1 MNHSFY
7 FMAGLPRAGS
17 TLLKSIIDQN
27 PNVHTEPVSP
37 VMELMYHSEQYFKQS
52 QQYIAYPKSKNAYK
66 IVGSYIENYY
76 YEIDKP
82 IIIDHNRAWSNNIER
97 IKTYLN
103 PNPKIICPVRDISE
117 ILTSFITMV
126 HRNSDEVSFIDEELI
141 KGGFTVDDDNRCEY
155 LMSDNGIVEQALWA
169 QSQAFIRNETK
180 HLLMVEYDDIVNTPQ
195 ETMDRIYNF
204 LEIDGYKHDFNN
216 VKNNHRE
223 SEKQWNLKD
232 MHYVRNKV
240 QKISKKP
247 EDVLSPFILNKYSKL
262 EYWKYSDSTYLKNDN
277 DDDKRHILS

>member
-27 PNVHTEPVSP
+27 PNIHTQPVTP
-37 VMELMYHSEQYFKQS
+37 IMELMYHNELYFTTSEQY
-52 QQYIAYPKSKNAYK
+52 IGYPNPEGAFNLVNSLIK
-66 IVGSYIENYY
+66 NYY
-76 YEIDKP
+76 FNIKKP

-97 IKTYLN
+97 IKTYIN
-103 PNPKIICPVRDISE
+103 PNPKIICPVRDITE
-117 ILTSFITMV
+117 ILTSFITMI
-126 HRNSDEVSFIDEELI
+126 HRNSDEISFIDEELI
-141 KGGFTVDDDNRCEY
+141 KGGFTVDDDNRCQY
-155 LMSDNGIVEQALWA
+155 LMSDEGIVEQALWA

-180 HLLMVEYDDIVNTPQ
+180 YLLMVEYDDIVNTPQ

-204 LEIDGYKHDFNN
+204 LEIDGYKHDFNH

-223 SEKQWNLKD
+223 SEKQWKLKD
-232 MHYVRNKV
+232 MHHVRNKV

-262 EYWKYSDSTYLKNDN
+262 EYWKYPDNTYLTNGSN
-277 DDDKRHILS
+277 E

>member
-1 MNHSFY
+1 MNHSFH

-27 PNVHTEPVSP
+27 PNVHTEPISP
-37 VMELMYHSEQYFKQS
+37 VMEIMYHSEQYFKKS
-52 QQYIAYPKSKNAYK
+52 EQYIGYPKPKNAYK
-66 IVGSYIENYY
+66 VVSSYIENYY
-76 YEIDKP
+76 YDVEKP
-82 IIIDHNRAWSNNIER
+82 VIIDHNRAWSNNIER

-126 HRNSDEVSFIDEELI
+126 HRNSDEISFIDEELI
-141 KGGFTVDDDNRCEY
+141 KGGFTVDDDNRCQY
-155 LMSDNGIVEQALWA
+155 LMGDNGIVEQALWA
-169 QSQAFIRNETK
+169 QSQAFIRNETDY
-180 HLLMVEYDDIVNTPQ
+180 LLMVEYDDLVNIPQ

-216 VKNNHRE
+216 VKNNHRG

-232 MHYVRNKV
+232 MHHVRNKV

-247 EDVLSPFILNKYSKL
+247 EDVLSSFILNKYSKM
-262 EYWKYSDSTYLKNDN
+262 EYWKYSDSTYLKNDRN
-277 DDDKRHILS
+277 E

>member
-37 VMELMYHSEQYFKQS
+37 VMEIMYHSEKYFFKQS
-52 QQYIAYPKSKNAYK
+52 EQYIGYPKPKNAYK
-66 IVGSYIENYY
+66 IVSSYIQNYY
-76 YEIDKP
+76 YDVEKP
-82 IIIDHNRAWSNNIER
+82 IVIDHNRAWSNNIER
-97 IKTYLN
+97 IKTYIH

-126 HRNSDEVSFIDEELI
+126 HRNSDEVSFIDKHLI
-141 KGGFTVDDDNRCEY
+141 EGGYTVDDDNRCQY
-155 LMSDNGIVEQALWA
+155 LMGNDGIVEQALWA

-223 SEKQWNLKD
+223 SEEQWNLKD
-232 MHYVRNKV
+232 MHHVRNKV

-262 EYWKYSDSTYLKNDN
+262 EYWKYPNSTYLKNGSN
-277 DDDKRHILS
+277 E

>member
-1 MNHSFY
+1 
-7 FMAGLPRAGS
+7 MAGLPRAGS

-37 VMELMYHSEQYFKQS
+37 VMELMYHTEQYFKQS
-52 QQYIAYPKSKNAYK
+52 EQYIGYPKPKNAYK

-82 IIIDHNRAWSNNIER
+82 IVIDHNRAWSNNIER

-126 HRNSDEVSFIDEELI
+126 HRNSDEFSFIDEHLTER
-141 KGGFTVDDDNRCEY
+141 GFTVDDDNRCQY
-155 LMSDNGIVEQALWA
+155 LMSDDGIVEQALWA

-232 MHYVRNKV
+232 MHHVRNKV

-262 EYWKYSDSTYLKNDN
+262 EYWKYPDSTYLKNGSN
-277 DDDKRHILS
+277 E

>member
-1 MNHSFY
+1 
-7 FMAGLPRAGS
+7 MAGLPRAGS
-17 TLLKSIIDQN
+17 TLLKSIINQN
-27 PNVHTEPVSP
+27 PNIYTQPVTP
-37 VMELMYHSEQYFKQS
+37 VMELMYHNEQYFLTSEQY
-52 QQYIAYPKSKNAYK
+52 IGYPNPEGAYK
-66 IVGSYIENYY
+66 LISNIIENYY
-76 YEIDKP
+76 FKVEKP

-97 IKTYLN
+97 LKTYIT

-117 ILTSFITMV
+117 ILTSFITMI
-126 HRNSDEVSFIDEELI
+126 HRNSDEVSFIDQTLI
-141 KGGFTVDDDNRCEY
+141 DKGFTVDDDNRCQY
-155 LMSDNGIVEQALWA
+155 LMSDEGIVEQALWA
-169 QSQAFIRNETK
+169 QSQAFIRNETD

-232 MHYVRNKV
+232 MHHVRNKV

-262 EYWKYSDSTYLKNDN
+262 EYWKYPNNTYLENDSN
-277 DDDKRHILS
+277 K

>member
-37 VMELMYHSEQYFKQS
+37 VMELMYHSEQYFFKHS
-52 QQYIAYPKSKNAYK
+52 EQYIGYPKPKNAYK

-126 HRNSDEVSFIDEELI
+126 HRNSDEVSFIDEYLI
-141 KGGFTVDDDNRCEY
+141 ERGFTVDDDNRCQY
-155 LMSDNGIVEQALWA
+155 LMGDNGIVEQALWA

-180 HLLMVEYDDIVNTPQ
+180 HLLMVEYNDIVNTPQ

-223 SEKQWNLKD
+223 SENQWNLKD

-262 EYWKYSDSTYLKNDN
+262 EYWKYPNSTYLKNGSN
-277 DDDKRHILS
+277 E

>member
-52 QQYIAYPKSKNAYK
+52 EQYIGYPKPKNAYK

-82 IIIDHNRAWSNNIER
+82 IVIDHNRAWSNNIER
-97 IKTYLN
+97 IKTYLH

-117 ILTSFITMV
+117 ILTSFITLV
-126 HRNSDEVSFIDEELI
+126 HRNSDEVSFIDDHLN
-141 KGGFTVDDDNRCEY
+141 KRGFTVDDDNRCQY
-155 LMSDNGIVEQALWA
+155 LMSDDGIVEQALWA

-180 HLLMVEYDDIVNTPQ
+180 HLLMVEYNDIVNTPQ

-232 MHYVRNKV
+232 MHHVRNKV

-262 EYWKYSDSTYLKNDN
+262 EYWKYPDSTYLKNGSN
-277 DDDKRHILS
+277 E

>member
-1 MNHSFY
+1 MNHNFY

-17 TLLKSIIDQN
+17 TLLKSIINQN
-27 PNVHTEPVSP
+27 PNIYTQPVTP
-37 VMELMYHSEQYFKQS
+37 VMELMYHTEQYFLTSEQY
-52 QQYIAYPKSKNAYK
+52 IGYPNPEGAYK
-66 IVGSYIENYY
+66 LISNIIENYY
-76 YEIDKP
+76 FKVEKP

-97 IKTYLN
+97 LRTYIT

-117 ILTSFITMV
+117 ILTSFITMI
-126 HRNSDEVSFIDEELI
+126 HRNSDEVSFIDQTLI
-141 KGGFTVDDDNRCEY
+141 DKGFTVDDDNRCQY
-155 LMSDNGIVEQALWA
+155 LMSDDGIVEQALWA

-180 HLLMVEYDDIVNTPQ
+180 HLLMVEYNDIVNTPQ

-232 MHYVRNKV
+232 MHHVRNKV

-262 EYWKYSDSTYLKNDN
+262 EYWKYPDSTYLKNGSN
-277 DDDKRHILS
+277 E

>member
-27 PNVHTEPVSP
+27 PNIHTQPVTP
-37 VMELMYHSEQYFKQS
+37 IMELMYHNELYFTTSEQY
-52 QQYIAYPKSKNAYK
+52 IGYPNPEGAFNLVNSL
-66 IVGSYIENYY
+66 IENYY
-76 YEIDKP
+76 FKVEKP

-97 IKTYLN
+97 IKTYIN
-103 PNPKIICPVRDISE
+103 PNPKIICPVRDITE
-117 ILTSFITMV
+117 ILTSFITMI
-126 HRNSDEVSFIDEELI
+126 HRNSDEISFIDEELI
-141 KGGFTVDDDNRCEY
+141 KGGFTVDDDNRCQY
-155 LMSDNGIVEQALWA
+155 LMSDDGIVEQALWA

-180 HLLMVEYDDIVNTPQ
+180 HLLMVEYNDIVNTPQ

-232 MHYVRNKV
+232 MHHVRNKV

-262 EYWKYSDSTYLKNDN
+262 EYWKYPDNTYLTNGSN
-277 DDDKRHILS
+277 E

>member
-27 PNVHTEPVSP
+27 PNIHTQPVTP
-37 VMELMYHSEQYFKQS
+37 IMELMYHNELYFTTSEQY
-52 QQYIAYPKSKNAYK
+52 IGYPNPEGAFNLVNSL
-66 IVGSYIENYY
+66 IENYY
-76 YEIDKP
+76 FKVEKP

-97 IKTYLN
+97 IKTYIN
-103 PNPKIICPVRDISE
+103 PNPKIICPVRDITE
-117 ILTSFITMV
+117 ILTSFITMI
-126 HRNSDEVSFIDEELI
+126 HRNSDEISFIDEELI
-141 KGGFTVDDDNRCEY
+141 KGGFTVDDDNRCQY
-155 LMSDNGIVEQALWA
+155 LMSDEGIVEQALWA

-232 MHYVRNKV
+232 MHHVRNKV

-262 EYWKYSDSTYLKNDN
+262 EYWKYPDNTYLTNGSN
-277 DDDKRHILS
+277 E

>member
-1 MNHSFY
+1 MNHSFH

-27 PNVHTEPVSP
+27 PNVHTEPISP
-37 VMELMYHSEQYFKQS
+37 VMEIMYHSEQYFKKS
-52 QQYIAYPKSKNAYK
+52 EQYIGYPKPKNAYK
-66 IVGSYIENYY
+66 VVSSYIENYY
-76 YEIDKP
+76 YDVEKP
-82 IIIDHNRAWSNNIER
+82 IVIDHNRAWSNNIER
-97 IKTYLN
+97 IKTYLH

-126 HRNSDEVSFIDEELI
+126 HRNSDEISFIDEKLI

-180 HLLMVEYDDIVNTPQ
+180 YLLIVEYDDIVNTPQ

-262 EYWKYSDSTYLKNDN
+262 EYWKYPNSTYLKNGSN
-277 DDDKRHILS
+277 E

>member
-27 PNVHTEPVSP
+27 PNIHTQPVTP
-37 VMELMYHSEQYFKQS
+37 IMELMYHNELYFTTSEQY
-52 QQYIAYPKSKNAYK
+52 IGYPNPEGAFNLVNSL
-66 IVGSYIENYY
+66 IENYY
-76 YEIDKP
+76 FKVEKP

-97 IKTYLN
+97 IKTYIN
-103 PNPKIICPVRDISE
+103 PNPKIICPVRDITE
-117 ILTSFITMV
+117 ILTSFITMI
-126 HRNSDEVSFIDEELI
+126 HRNSDEISFIDEELI
-141 KGGFTVDDDNRCEY
+141 KGGFTVDDDNRCQY
-155 LMSDNGIVEQALWA
+155 LMSDEGIVEQALWA

-180 HLLMVEYDDIVNTPQ
+180 YLLMVEYDDIVNTPQ

-204 LEIDGYKHDFNN
+204 LEIDGYKHDFNH

-223 SEKQWNLKD
+223 SEKQWKLKD
-232 MHYVRNKV
+232 MHHVRNKV

-262 EYWKYSDSTYLKNDN
+262 EYWKYPDNTYLTNGSN
-277 DDDKRHILS
+277 E

>member
-1 MNHSFY
+1 MNHNFY

-17 TLLKSIIDQN
+17 TLLKSIINQN
-27 PNVHTEPVSP
+27 PNIYTQPVTP
-37 VMELMYHSEQYFKQS
+37 VMELMYHNEQYFLTSEQY
-52 QQYIAYPKSKNAYK
+52 IGYPNPEGAYK
-66 IVGSYIENYY
+66 LISNIIENYY
-76 YEIDKP
+76 FKVEKP

-97 IKTYLN
+97 LKTYIT

-117 ILTSFITMV
+117 ILTSFITMI
-126 HRNSDEVSFIDEELI
+126 HRNSDEVSFIDQTLI
-141 KGGFTVDDDNRCEY
+141 DKGFTVDDDNRCQY
-155 LMSDNGIVEQALWA
+155 LMSDDGIVEQALWA
-169 QSQAFIRNETK
+169 QSQAFIRNETD

-232 MHYVRNKV
+232 MHHVRNKV

-262 EYWKYSDSTYLKNDN
+262 EYWKYPNNTYLENDSN
-277 DDDKRHILS
+277 K

>member
-1 MNHSFY
+1 MNHNFY

-17 TLLKSIIDQN
+17 TLLKSIINQN
-27 PNVHTEPVSP
+27 PNIYTQPVTP
-37 VMELMYHSEQYFKQS
+37 VMELMYHTEQYFLTSEQY
-52 QQYIAYPKSKNAYK
+52 IGYPNPEGAYK
-66 IVGSYIENYY
+66 LISNIIENYY
-76 YEIDKP
+76 FKVEKP

-97 IKTYLN
+97 LRTYIT

-117 ILTSFITMV
+117 ILTSFITMI
-126 HRNSDEVSFIDEELI
+126 HRNSDEVSFIDQTLI
-141 KGGFTVDDDNRCEY
+141 DKGFTVDDDNRCQY
-155 LMSDNGIVEQALWA
+155 LMSDDGIVEQALWA
-169 QSQAFIRNETK
+169 QSQAFIRNETD

-204 LEIDGYKHDFNN
+204 LEVDGYKHDFNN

-232 MHYVRNKV
+232 MHHVRNKV

-262 EYWKYSDSTYLKNDN
+262 EYWKYPNNTYLENDSN
-277 DDDKRHILS
+277 K

>member
-1 MNHSFY
+1 MNHNFY

-17 TLLKSIIDQN
+17 TLLKSIINQN
-27 PNVHTEPVSP
+27 PNIYTQPVTP
-37 VMELMYHSEQYFKQS
+37 VMELMYHNEQYFLTSEQY
-52 QQYIAYPKSKNAYK
+52 IGYPNPEGAYK
-66 IVGSYIENYY
+66 LISNIIENYY
-76 YEIDKP
+76 FKVEKP

-97 IKTYLN
+97 LKTYVT

-117 ILTSFITMV
+117 ILTSFITMI
-126 HRNSDEVSFIDEELI
+126 HRNSDEVSFIDQTLI
-141 KGGFTVDDDNRCEY
+141 DKGFTVDDDNRCQY
-155 LMSDNGIVEQALWA
+155 LMSDEGIVEQALWA
-169 QSQAFIRNETK
+169 QSQAFIRNETD

-232 MHYVRNKV
+232 MHHVRNKV

-262 EYWKYSDSTYLKNDN
+262 EYWKYPNNTYLENDSN
-277 DDDKRHILS
+277 K

>member
-1 MNHSFY
+1 
-7 FMAGLPRAGS
+7 MAGLPRAGS

-27 PNVHTEPVSP
+27 PNVHTEPISP
-37 VMELMYHSEQYFKQS
+37 VMEIMYHSEQYFKKS
-52 QQYIAYPKSKNAYK
+52 EQYIGYPKPKNAYK
-66 IVGSYIENYY
+66 VVSSYIENYY
-76 YEIDKP
+76 YDVEKP
-82 IIIDHNRAWSNNIER
+82 IVIDHNRAWSNNIER
-97 IKTYLN
+97 IKTYLH

-141 KGGFTVDDDNRCEY
+141 KGGFTVDDDNRCQY

-169 QSQAFIRNETK
+169 QSQAFIRNETD

-232 MHYVRNKV
+232 MHHVRNKV

-247 EDVLSPFILNKYSKL
+247 EDVLSSFILNKYSKM
-262 EYWKYSDSTYLKNDN
+262 EYWKYSDSTYLKNGSN
-277 DDDKRHILS
+277 E

>member
-17 TLLKSIIDQN
+17 TLLKSIINQN
-27 PNVHTEPVSP
+27 PNIYTQPVTP
-37 VMELMYHSEQYFKQS
+37 VMELMYHTEQYFLTSEQY
-52 QQYIAYPKSKNAYK
+52 IGYPNPEGAYK
-66 IVGSYIENYY
+66 LISNIIENYY
-76 YEIDKP
+76 FKVEKP

-97 IKTYLN
+97 LKTYIT

-117 ILTSFITMV
+117 ILTSFITMI
-126 HRNSDEVSFIDEELI
+126 HRNSDEVSFIDQTLI
-141 KGGFTVDDDNRCEY
+141 DKGFTVDDDNRCQY
-155 LMSDNGIVEQALWA
+155 LMSDDGIVEQALWA
-169 QSQAFIRNETK
+169 QSQAFIRNETDY
-180 HLLMVEYDDIVNTPQ
+180 LLMVEYDDLVNIPQ

-216 VKNNHRE
+216 VKNNHRG

-232 MHYVRNKV
+232 MHHVRNKV

-247 EDVLSPFILNKYSKL
+247 EDVLSSFILNKYSKM
-262 EYWKYSDSTYLKNDN
+262 EYWKYSDSTYLKNGSN
-277 DDDKRHILS
+277 E

>member
-17 TLLKSIIDQN
+17 TLLKSIINQN
-27 PNVHTEPVSP
+27 PNIYTQPVTP
-37 VMELMYHSEQYFKQS
+37 VMELMYHTEQYFLTSEQY
-52 QQYIAYPKSKNAYK
+52 IGYPNPEGAYK
-66 IVGSYIENYY
+66 LISNIIENYY
-76 YEIDKP
+76 FKVEKP

-97 IKTYLN
+97 LRTYIT

-117 ILTSFITMV
+117 ILTSFITMI
-126 HRNSDEVSFIDEELI
+126 HRNSDEVSFIDQTLI
-141 KGGFTVDDDNRCEY
+141 DKGFTVDDDNRCQY
-155 LMSDNGIVEQALWA
+155 LMSDDGIVEQALWA
-169 QSQAFIRNETK
+169 QSQAFIRNETD

-232 MHYVRNKV
+232 MHHVRNKV

-262 EYWKYSDSTYLKNDN
+262 EYWKYPNNTYLENDSN
-277 DDDKRHILS
+277 K

>member
-1 MNHSFY
+1 MNHSFH

-37 VMELMYHSEQYFKQS
+37 VMEIMYHSEQYFKKS
-52 QQYIAYPKSKNAYK
+52 EQYIGYPKPKNAYK
-66 IVGSYIENYY
+66 VVSSYIENYY
-76 YEIDKP
+76 YDVEKP
-82 IIIDHNRAWSNNIER
+82 VIIDHNRAWSNNIER

-126 HRNSDEVSFIDEELI
+126 HRNSDEISFIDEELI

-169 QSQAFIRNETK
+169 QSQAFIRNETDY
-180 HLLMVEYDDIVNTPQ
+180 LLMVEYDDLVNIPQ

-216 VKNNHRE
+216 VKNNHRG

-232 MHYVRNKV
+232 MHHVRNKV

-247 EDVLSPFILNKYSKL
+247 EDVLSSFILNKYSKM
-262 EYWKYSDSTYLKNDN
+262 EYWKYSDSTYLKNDRN
-277 DDDKRHILS
+277 E